1 MKYELVSQRKKVED
15 ELNKREEYHMPDQE
29 PGQTMSKK
37 YELLTA
43 RYRFVT
49 CPAHVKKLARVTF
62 PVNLNRDDSLGVM
75 MQMDAQSSSGLC
87 QQCSQ

>member
-1 MKYELVSQRKKVED
+1 MDADKMKYELVSQRKKVED

-43 RYRFVT
+43 RYRSVQVLFAYSPLRLLVS
-49 CPAHVKKLARVTF
+49 AFRH
-62 PVNLNRDDSLGVM
+62 
-75 MQMDAQSSSGLC
+75 
-87 QQCSQ
+87 

>member
-1 MKYELVSQRKKVED
+1 MDADKMKYELVSQRKKVED

-43 RYRFVT
+43 RYRSVQVLFAYSHLRLLVS
-49 CPAHVKKLARVTF
+49 AFRH
-62 PVNLNRDDSLGVM
+62 
-75 MQMDAQSSSGLC
+75 
-87 QQCSQ
+87 